1 MTFITTNDLRSSRGS
16 YSMGRRAIQ
25 AFLRKLNGV
34 ITEEQYREREGIL
47 LGSFSYRPCSTRNS
61 GARFQR
67 RWRRGIRVS
76 VARSVELARQLVQYQ
91 SRGTHAQFLLGLLEL
106 SDLLGRPAVPGSA
119 RMREIDSATPPH
131 KPSTATQYRRGALR
145 ARTSLG
151 RLLRY
156 HCVKPRPGRLVGL
169 DLAYALSIGD
179 LFAMLKGD

>member
-16 YSMGRRAIQ
+16 YSMERHAIQ

-76 VARSVELARQLVQYQ
+76 VARSLELARQLVQHQ

-106 SDLLGRPAVPGSA
+106 SDLRVGLRSGIGEDARNRFCDTLRTNRVQQHHTAGAPCVPGPASA
-119 RMREIDSATPPH
+119 DS
-131 KPSTATQYRRGALR
+131 SGII
-145 ARTSLG
+145 TSNSG
-151 RLLRY
+151 
-156 HCVKPRPGRLVGL
+156 PGDWGHWASPMLFP
-169 DLAYALSIGD
+169 LASCLQC
-179 LFAMLKGD
+179 

>member
-47 LGSFSYRPCSTRNS
+47 PGSFSHRRCSTRRS

-67 RWRRGIRVS
+67 SGHRQIQIRVS
-76 VARSVELARQLVQYQ
+76 HACPLKLARQLVQHQ

-106 SDLLGRPAVPGSA
+106 SDILGRPAAQRSA
-119 RMREIDSATPPH
+119 RMREIDSATSSTQTKYSKTVPP
-131 KPSTATQYRRGALR
+131 GALR

-151 RLLRY
+151 GLLRY
-156 HCVKPRPGRLVGL
+156 H
-169 DLAYALSIGD
+169 
-179 LFAMLKGD
+179 

>member
-16 YSMGRRAIQ
+16 YSMERHAIQ

-76 VARSVELARQLVQYQ
+76 VARSLELARQLVQYQ

-119 RMREIDSATPPH
+119 RMREIDSATPSAQTEYSNTIP
-131 KPSTATQYRRGALR
+131 
-145 ARTSLG
+145 
-151 RLLRY
+151 
-156 HCVKPRPGRLVGL
+156 PGRLACQDQPRQTTPVSLRQTAAWATGGHWTSPML
-169 DLAYALSIGD
+169 FPLATCLQC
-179 LFAMLKGD
+179 